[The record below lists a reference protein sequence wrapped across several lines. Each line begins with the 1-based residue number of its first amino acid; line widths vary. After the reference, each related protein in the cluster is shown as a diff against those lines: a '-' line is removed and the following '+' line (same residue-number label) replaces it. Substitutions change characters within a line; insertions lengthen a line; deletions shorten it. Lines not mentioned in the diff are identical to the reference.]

1 MDLHKLKNGKLIAVK
16 SDQFKLEKDI
26 QNIVEEN
33 SQELFNLQLVKSE
46 FSINNYRLDTLCFDQ
61 ENNSFVIIEYKKGSS
76 YSVIDQGFSYLS
88 TMLNNKSDFVLEYNE
103 STNSKLKRE
112 DVDWSQSR
120 IIFISTS
127 YNSYQTDSVNF
138 KDIPF
143 ELWQIKRFKDGIIG
157 LNQISSKSKESI
169 KSIKAITNDNN
180 KILDEVSVYDEDSQ
194 LSGSSQKV
202 KELYLQLKEKVSSW
216 EDIKFK
222 STKNYLSFGRGNK
235 TKVYIT
241 LQKERL
247 KLELLRRVDFKGNV
261 TSAKVM
267 FNLDDPK
274 NIHTL
279 FKSDHKEEYRI
290 LMKDDKDLDYIVSLL
305 KQKYDS

>member
-1 MDLHKLKNGKLIAVK
+1 MDLYKLHNKKLESVK
-16 SDQFKLEKDI
+16 PDQFKLEKDI

-46 FSINNYRLDTLCFDQ
+46 FTIQNYRLDSLCFDQ

-88 TMLNNKSDFVLEYNE
+88 TMLHNKSDFVLEYNE

-222 STKNYLSFGRGNK
+222 STKNYF
-235 TKVYIT
+235 
-241 LQKERL
+241 
-247 KLELLRRVDFKGNV
+247 LR
-261 TSAKVM
+261 
-267 FNLDDPK
+267 
-274 NIHTL
+274 
-279 FKSDHKEEYRI
+279 
-290 LMKDDKDLDYIVSLL
+290 
-305 KQKYDS
+305 

>member
-1 MDLHKLKNGKLIAVK
+1 MDLYKLLNKKLSPVT
-16 SDQFKLEKDI
+16 SDQFTLEKDI
-26 QNIVEEN
+26 QNIVEDN

-46 FSINNYRLDTLCFDQ
+46 FTIQNYRLDSLCFDQ

-127 YNSYQTDSVNF
+127 YNSFQTDSVNF

-180 KILDEVSVYDEDSQ
+180 KILDEVSVYDEDSL
-194 LSGSSQKV
+194 LSNSSQKV
-202 KELYLQLKEKVSSW
+202 KELYLQLKDKVSSW
-216 EDIKFK
+216 EDIKYK
-222 STKNYLSFGRGNK
+222 STKNYLSFGKGNK

-261 TSAKVM
+261 TSTKVM

-279 FKSDHKEEYRI
+279 YKSGHKEQYQI
-290 LMKDDKDLDYIVSLL
+290 LMKDDKDIDYIVSLL

>member
-1 MDLHKLKNGKLIAVK
+1 MDLYKLHNKKLESVK
-16 SDQFKLEKDI
+16 PDQFTLEKDI

-46 FSINNYRLDTLCFDQ
+46 FTIQNYRLDSLCFDQ

-103 STNSKLKRE
+103 STNTQLKRE

-261 TSAKVM
+261 TSTKVM
-267 FNLDDPK
+267 FSLDDPK

-290 LMKDDKDLDYIVSLL
+290 LMKDDKDIDYIVSLL

>member
-1 MDLHKLKNGKLIAVK
+1 MDLYKLKNKKLDSVK

-26 QNIVEEN
+26 QNIVEDN

-46 FSINNYRLDTLCFDQ
+46 FSINNYRLDSLCFDQ

-76 YSVIDQGFSYLS
+76 YSVVDQGFSYLS

-103 STNSKLKRE
+103 STNSKLKRDE
-112 DVDWSQSR
+112 VDWSQSK

-127 YNSYQTDSVNF
+127 FNSYQTDSVNF

-157 LNQISSKSKESI
+157 LNQISSKSKESV
-169 KSIKAITNDNN
+169 KSINVINTDNN
-180 KILDEVSVYDEDSQ
+180 KILDEVSTYDEESH
-194 LSGSSQKV
+194 LNNTSQKV

-216 EDIKFK
+216 EDIKIK
-222 STKNYLSFGRGNK
+222 ATKNYLSFGKGNK
-235 TKVYIT
+235 TKVYLN
-241 LQKERL
+241 LQKERI
-247 KLELLRRVDFKGNV
+247 KIHLLRRIDFKGNV

-274 NIHTL
+274 NIHKL
-279 FKSDHKEEYRI
+279 YKSSHKEQYQI
-290 LMKDDKDLDYIVSLL
+290 LMKDDKDIDYIVSLM